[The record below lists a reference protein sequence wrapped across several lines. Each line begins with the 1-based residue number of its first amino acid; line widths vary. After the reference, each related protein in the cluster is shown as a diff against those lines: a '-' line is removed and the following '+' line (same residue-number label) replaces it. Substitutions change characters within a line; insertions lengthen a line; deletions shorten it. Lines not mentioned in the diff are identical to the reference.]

1 MIQMINKLK
10 KNQKGFTLVELIVV
24 LVILAILA
32 AFTIP
37 AMLGFVNDAKDKAEV
52 SKARE
57 IYVAAQSAATEIYNT
72 TNAAPVWTNSL
83 DESTDTNKKANAF
96 PIKVKKLVGEDI
108 SNFNPVTTNGPVK
121 SGDVRVTMD
130 TGNRASIVKKVEYKG
145 TNDKTITIEENA
157 SGGSVTIN

>member
-37 AMLGFVNDAKDKAEV
+37 AMLGFVNDAKEKAEV

-83 DESTDTNKKANAF
+83 DESTADNKKANAF

-108 SNFNPVTTNGPVK
+108 PNFNPVTTNGPVK

-145 TNDKTITIEENA
+145 ANDKTITIEENA

>member
-37 AMLGFVNDAKDKAEV
+37 AMLGFVNDAKDKAEI

-72 TNAAPVWTNSL
+72 TNVAPSWTN
-83 DESTDTNKKANAF
+83 DASTEGTFAY
-96 PIKVKKLVGEDI
+96 KVKKLVGADV
-108 SNFNPVTTNGPVK
+108 NPFTPVDSKHTLTNP
-121 SGDVRVTMD
+121 GDVRVTMG
-130 TGNRASIVKKVEYKG
+130 TGTGKEATVEKVEYMG
-145 TNDKTITIEENA
+145 TNKKTITITESA
-157 SGGSVTIN
+157 SGGSVTIK

>member
-37 AMLGFVNDAKDKAEV
+37 AMLGFVNDAKEKAEV

-72 TNAAPVWTNSL
+72 TNAAPVWTASL
-83 DESTDTNKKANAF
+83 DVTDTNANAF
-96 PIKVKKLVGEDI
+96 PIKVKKLVDEDI
-108 SNFNPVTTNGPVK
+108 PNFVPVTEDPDA
-121 SGDVRVTMD
+121 SGEVRVIMD
-130 TGNRASIVKKVEYKG
+130 TGDRASIVKTVKYMGANEKL
-145 TNDKTITIEENA
+145 ITIEENA

>member
-37 AMLGFVNDAKDKAEV
+37 AMLGFVNDARDKAEV

-72 TNAAPVWTNSL
+72 TNKAPVWTNSL
-83 DESTDTNKKANAF
+83 DVNDTNTNAF

-108 SNFNPVTTNGPVK
+108 PNFNPVTTNGPVN
-121 SGDVRVTMD
+121 SGDVRVTMA
-130 TGNRASIVKKVEYKG
+130 TGTGKEAIVAKVEYKG
-145 TNDKTITIEENA
+145 ANDRTITIEEGA

>member
-37 AMLGFVNDAKDKAEV
+37 AMLGFVNDAKEKAEV

-72 TNAAPVWTNSL
+72 TNAAPVWTAALAN
-83 DESTDTNKKANAF
+83 DKTDAF
-96 PIKVKKLVGEDI
+96 PLKVQKLVKDDI
-108 SNFNPVTTNGPVK
+108 PNFAPVTTTPGT
-121 SGDVRVTMD
+121 SGQVNVTMD
-130 TGNRASIVKKVEYKG
+130 TGDRAAIVKKVEYMGANGKL
-145 TNDKTITIEENA
+145 ITIEENA
-157 SGGSVTIN
+157 SGGSVTIK